1 MAKDNPME
9 TFVLLLSN
17 VRRTTERSTKIYEEL
32 GEFAQDPHIKE
43 ALHARAFIQTQVLA
57 KIDEAFKLIGQK
69 PVELT
74 GKLMEVFVEDFK
86 REITELKTPAV
97 RRIFALSKAIH
108 LAHWR
113 AGEFMALIAA
123 ADFTGNYGVGV
134 LLETCFA
141 DELAFAERTR
151 RMLRNL
157 AELKVAAKTTA

>member
-17 VRRTTERSTKIYEEL
+17 VRRATERSNKIYEEL
-32 GEFAQDPHIKE
+32 GDIAQDPHIKE
-43 ALHARAFIQTQVLA
+43 ALTARAFIQNQVLA
-57 KIDEAFKLIGQK
+57 KIDEAFKLINQK

-74 GKLMEVFVEDFK
+74 GKLTEVFVEDFR
-86 REITELKTPAV
+86 REINEIKNPAA
-97 RRIFALSKAIH
+97 RRVFALAKAIH
-108 LAHWR
+108 IAHWR

-141 DELAFAERTR
+141 DELAFAERTS
-151 RMLRNL
+151 RMLRNI
-157 AELKVAAKTTA
+157 AETRIAAKTTA